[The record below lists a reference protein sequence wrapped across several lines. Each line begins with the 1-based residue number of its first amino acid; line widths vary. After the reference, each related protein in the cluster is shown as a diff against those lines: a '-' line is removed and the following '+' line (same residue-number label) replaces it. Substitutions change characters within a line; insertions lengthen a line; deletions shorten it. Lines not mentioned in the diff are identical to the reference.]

1 MAKSGAVL
9 VMAVMAGM
17 GLLLFLTGTGVSS
30 VSMWLFRVVICFAV
44 TRLFAP
50 RLEYAW
56 LCMMGDNIFRAFS
69 VSLVFIRR

>member
-1 MAKSGAVL
+1 
-9 VMAVMAGM
+9 
-17 GLLLFLTGTGVSS
+17 
-30 VSMWLFRVVICFAV
+30 V

>member
-1 MAKSGAVL
+1 MLIQGIL
-9 VMAVMAGM
+9 EGM
-17 GLLLFLTGTGVSS
+17 GYTKKTFVWSS

-56 LCMMGDNIFRAFS
+56 LCMMGDNVFRALS
-69 VSLVFIRR
+69 LSLVFIRRKK